1 MSKQAKVLTEHEF
14 RKLLKVCELTR
25 YKERNRMIVMLSFM
39 LGLRAVEIAK
49 LRVSNVVSE
58 NGEILDI
65 LVLDKTQTK
74 GNVRSAVPISDRVKA
89 ELKRYFAKYPRLLT
103 DLSSRL
109 LITQKGVFSSQTV
122 QHLFKH
128 LYELAAIKQASSHS
142 GRRSFITQLSDNGI
156 AVAVIQKLARHSSLA
171 VTQRYIEVSDAK
183 LKNAVNTVVA
193 FGA

>member
-1 MSKQAKVLTEHEF
+1 MSKQAKVLNEQEF
-14 RKLLKVCELTR
+14 KKLVKVCELTR

-58 NGEILDI
+58 NGEILDL

-74 GNVRSAVPISDRVKA
+74 GNKRNTVPLSDRVKT
-89 ELKRYFAKYPRLLT
+89 ELKRYFAKYPQLLN
-103 DLSSRL
+103 DVSSRL
-109 LITQKGVFSSQTV
+109 IISQKGVFSSQTI

-128 LYELAAIKQASSHS
+128 LYELASIKQATSHS

-171 VTQRYIEVSDAK
+171 VTQRYIEVSDEK
-183 LKNAVNTVVA
+183 LRNAVNTVRV

>member
-1 MSKQAKVLTEHEF
+1 MSKQAKVLNEQEF
-14 RKLLKVCELTR
+14 KKLLKVCELTR

-58 NGEILDI
+58 NGEILDT

-183 LKNAVNTVVA
+183 LRNAVNTVVA

>member
-49 LRVSNVVSE
+49 LCVSNVVSE
-58 NGEILDI
+58 NGEILDL

-74 GNVRSAVPISDRVKA
+74 GNKRNSVPISDKAKA
-89 ELKRYFAKYPRLLT
+89 ELKRYFIKYPHLLNA
-103 DLSSRL
+103 LSSRL
-109 LITQKGVFSSQTV
+109 IISQKGVFSSQTV

-128 LYELAAIKQASSHS
+128 LYELASIKQASSHS

>member
-1 MSKQAKVLTEHEF
+1 MSKQAKVLNEQEF
-14 RKLLKVCELTR
+14 KKLLKVCELTR

-74 GNVRSAVPISDRVKA
+74 GNKRNSVPISDKLSA
-89 ELKRYFAKYPRLLT
+89 ELKRYFIKYPQLLN
-103 DLSSRL
+103 DLSNRL
-109 LITQKGVFSSQTV
+109 LISQKGVFSSQTI

-128 LYELAAIKQASSHS
+128 LYELASIKQATSHS
-142 GRRSFITQLSDNGI
+142 GRRTWISTLSENGI

-171 VTQRYIEVSDAK
+171 VTQRYIEVSDEK
-183 LKNAVNTVVA
+183 LRNAVNTVRV

>member
-1 MSKQAKVLTEHEF
+1 MSKQAKVLNEHEF

-39 LGLRAVEIAK
+39 LGLRAIEIAK
-49 LRVSNVVSE
+49 LCVSNVVSE
-58 NGEILDI
+58 NGEILDT

-74 GNVRSAVPISDRVKA
+74 GNVRSAVPISDRVKS
-89 ELKRYFAKYPRLLT
+89 ELKRYFLKYPRLLT

-183 LKNAVNTVVA
+183 LKNAVNSVVA

>member
-1 MSKQAKVLTEHEF
+1 MSKQAKVLNEQEF
-14 RKLLKVCELTR
+14 KKLLKVCELTR
-25 YKERNRMIVMLSFM
+25 YKARNRMIVMLSFM

-74 GNVRSAVPISDRVKA
+74 GNKRNSVPISDKLSA
-89 ELKRYFAKYPRLLT
+89 ELKRYFIKYPQLLN
-103 DLSSRL
+103 DLSNRL
-109 LITQKGVFSSQTV
+109 LISQKGVFSSQTI

-128 LYELAAIKQASSHS
+128 LYELASIKQATSHS
-142 GRRSFITQLSDNGI
+142 GRRSFITQLSENGI

-171 VTQRYIEVSDAK
+171 VTQRYIEVSDEK
-183 LKNAVNTVVA
+183 LRNAVNTVRV

>member
-1 MSKQAKVLTEHEF
+1 MSKQAKVLNEQEF
-14 RKLLKVCELTR
+14 KKLLKVCELTR

-58 NGEILDI
+58 NGAILDI

-74 GNVRSAVPISDRVKA
+74 GNKRNSVPISDKLSA
-89 ELKRYFAKYPRLLT
+89 ELKRYFIKYPQLLN
-103 DLSSRL
+103 DLSNRL
-109 LITQKGVFSSQTV
+109 LISQKGVFSSQTI

-128 LYELAAIKQASSHS
+128 LYELASIKQATSHS
-142 GRRSFITQLSDNGI
+142 GRRSFITQLSENGI

-171 VTQRYIEVSDAK
+171 VTQRYIEVSDEK
-183 LKNAVNTVVA
+183 LRNAVNTVRV

>member
-1 MSKQAKVLTEHEF
+1 MSKQAKVLNEHEF

-49 LRVSNVVSE
+49 LCVSNVVSE
-58 NGEILDI
+58 NGEILDT

-89 ELKRYFAKYPRLLT
+89 ELKRYFGKYPHLLNS
-103 DLSSRL
+103 LSSRL
-109 LITQKGVFSSQTV
+109 IISQKGVFSSQTV

-183 LKNAVNTVVA
+183 LKNAVNSVVG

>member
-1 MSKQAKVLTEHEF
+1 MSKQAKVLNEHEF

-49 LRVSNVVSE
+49 LCVSNVVSV
-58 NGEILDI
+58 NGEILNI

-74 GNVRSAVPISDRVKA
+74 GNVRCAVPISDRVKA
-89 ELKRYFAKYPRLLT
+89 ELKRYFAKYPQLLT

-109 LITQKGVFSSQTV
+109 LITQKGVFSSQTI

-171 VTQRYIEVSDAK
+171 CTQRYIEVSDAK
-183 LKNAVNTVVA
+183 LKNAVNTVRVFSA
-193 FGA
+193 

>member
-1 MSKQAKVLTEHEF
+1 MSKQAKVLNEQEF
-14 RKLLKVCELTR
+14 KKLLKVCELTR

-39 LGLRAVEIAK
+39 LGLRAIEIAK

-74 GNVRSAVPISDRVKA
+74 GNKRNSVPISDKLSA
-89 ELKRYFAKYPRLLT
+89 ELKRYFIKYPQLLN
-103 DLSSRL
+103 DLSNRL
-109 LITQKGVFSSQTV
+109 LISQKGVFSSQTI

-128 LYELAAIKQASSHS
+128 LYELASIKQATSHS
-142 GRRSFITQLSDNGI
+142 GRRSFITQLSENGI

-171 VTQRYIEVSDAK
+171 VTQRYIEVSDEK
-183 LKNAVNTVVA
+183 LRNAVNTVRV

>member
-1 MSKQAKVLTEHEF
+1 MSKQAKVLNEQEF
-14 RKLLKVCELTR
+14 KKLLKVCELTR

-74 GNVRSAVPISDRVKA
+74 GNKRNSVPISDKLSA
-89 ELKRYFAKYPRLLT
+89 ELKRYFIKYPQLLN
-103 DLSSRL
+103 DLSNRL
-109 LITQKGVFSSQTV
+109 LISQKGVFSSQTI

-128 LYELAAIKQASSHS
+128 LYELASIKQATSHS
-142 GRRSFITQLSDNGI
+142 GRRSFITQLSENGI

-171 VTQRYIEVSDAK
+171 VTQRYIEVSDEK
-183 LKNAVNTVVA
+183 LRNAVNTVRV

>member
-1 MSKQAKVLTEHEF
+1 MSKQAKVLNEQEF
-14 RKLLKVCELTR
+14 KKLLKVCEITR

-74 GNVRSAVPISDRVKA
+74 GNKRNSVPISDKLSA
-89 ELKRYFAKYPRLLT
+89 ELKRYFIKYPQLLN
-103 DLSSRL
+103 DLSNRL
-109 LITQKGVFSSQTV
+109 LISQKGVFSSQTI

-128 LYELAAIKQASSHS
+128 LYELASIKQATSHS
-142 GRRSFITQLSDNGI
+142 GRRSFITQLSENGI

-171 VTQRYIEVSDAK
+171 VTQRYIEVSDEK
-183 LKNAVNTVVA
+183 LRNAVNTVRV

>member
-1 MSKQAKVLTEHEF
+1 MSKQAKVLNEHEF

-39 LGLRAVEIAK
+39 LGLRAIEIAK
-49 LRVSNVVSE
+49 LCVSNVVSE
-58 NGEILDI
+58 NGEILDT

-74 GNVRSAVPISDRVKA
+74 GNVRSAVPISDRVKS
-89 ELKRYFAKYPRLLT
+89 ELKRYFLKYPRLLT

-183 LKNAVNTVVA
+183 LRNAVNTVVA

>member
-1 MSKQAKVLTEHEF
+1 MSKQAKVLNEQEF
-14 RKLLKVCELTR
+14 KKLLKVCELTR
-25 YKERNRMIVMLSFM
+25 YKARNRMIVMLSFM

-74 GNVRSAVPISDRVKA
+74 GNKRNSVPISDKLSA
-89 ELKRYFAKYPRLLT
+89 ELKRYFIKYPQLLN
-103 DLSSRL
+103 DLSNRL
-109 LITQKGVFSSQTV
+109 LISQKGVFSSQTI

-128 LYELAAIKQASSHS
+128 LYELASIKQATSHS
-142 GRRSFITQLSDNGI
+142 GRRTWISALSENGI

-171 VTQRYIEVSDAK
+171 VTQRYIEVSDEK
-183 LKNAVNTVVA
+183 LRNAVNTVRV

>member
-1 MSKQAKVLTEHEF
+1 MSKQAKVLNEHEF

-58 NGEILDI
+58 NGEILDT

-74 GNVRSAVPISDRVKA
+74 GNKRNSVPISDKLKA
-89 ELKRYFAKYPRLLT
+89 ELKRYFIKYPHLLNA
-103 DLSSRL
+103 LSSRL
-109 LITQKGVFSSQTV
+109 IISQKGVFSSQTV

-183 LKNAVNTVVA
+183 LKNAVNSVRV

>member
-1 MSKQAKVLTEHEF
+1 
-14 RKLLKVCELTR
+14 
-25 YKERNRMIVMLSFM
+25 M

-74 GNVRSAVPISDRVKA
+74 GNKRNSVPISDKLSA
-89 ELKRYFAKYPRLLT
+89 ELKRYFIKYPQLLN
-103 DLSSRL
+103 DLSNRL
-109 LITQKGVFSSQTV
+109 LISQKGVFSSQTI

-128 LYELAAIKQASSHS
+128 LYELASIKQATSHS
-142 GRRSFITQLSDNGI
+142 GRRSFITQLSENGI

-171 VTQRYIEVSDAK
+171 VTQRYIEVSDEK
-183 LKNAVNTVVA
+183 LRNAVNTVRV